1 MGRPSEI
8 QFIGRQVE
16 LETARDVLRRAG
28 DGEPGVLIVGG
39 EAGVGRSR
47 FVDAIA
53 GEAIRDGFRVG
64 AGSCVRMDAGAM
76 PYAAIIAALRDLIR
90 DDDPGSVAASLS
102 GSRREVARLLPEVAK
117 LGTAV
122 PRAPG
127 PPGSSRPSAAEPV
140 GGIGGGG
147 SAAGLASLDTRAGGD
162 ASLFERLR
170 LFEAV
175 VEWVAAL
182 AAEAAVLLVIDDLQ
196 WADASTLDLL
206 RALAVGLPTRAALVL
221 TVRTDQPA
229 AATVRTTIA
238 ELDRDGARRVEL
250 VPFDRADL
258 MRLVAAATG
267 ASAASLDEA
276 SVDALANR
284 SGGNPFLALALVDAG
299 AVSTPEPYGG
309 VPASLRDILDAELAA
324 LDDGALDVLRAAAL
338 DPGPIDDQVLAS
350 VLDRPIGT
358 VGGAIRQALEAGVLD
373 AGPRGGGSPAGGTGA
388 PRFRHAIQRDV
399 LIERLG
405 PGERRMLHGRYAD
418 ALEAGDPDP
427 SRASAI
433 AQHRD
438 AAGDD
443 ARSLPAHVAAMAAAE
458 RAFAFDAAAAHGA
471 RAATLR
477 VRLSRDGDG
486 EAAALLERSS
496 LDALLAGDA
505 PGSAELARRA
515 LVLVGDHG
523 ELAAALHDRLRW
535 ALWES
540 GDHAG
545 AARELGL
552 AVDRLGD
559 EPPGSLRALLTAQ
572 QAAMHM
578 DEPDPAPALDLADA
592 AAGMARTAG
601 SAEVEALALG
611 VRGRT
616 LAMHGRVD
624 DGIESLRA
632 AVAIADAVGSLHGQV
647 VGHAMIVA
655 VLARCG
661 RSRAALEEA
670 DAALA
675 IADASGIGRSL
686 GASLTADAASACFAF
701 GAWDD
706 ADRRIADGLARR
718 PAALAEAWLRIVDLR
733 LAAARGLEA
742 ATPALLERLGALEP
756 VLATAGDVASLD
768 VARAELALARD
779 APAEVRSLG
788 DRALEA
794 VAGGAGRTSSLAW
807 LGVLALQAEIDLCL
821 DARGRGDEAAAK
833 VAERRIA
840 AIGAVGEREATEALV
855 PWGDRATALVAQF
868 EAERGRIDLAPAGR
882 AAAWERAIAAW
893 EAIERPYF
901 AAYARYRL
909 AEARLAA
916 GGDREAIAEPLAAP
930 PRRSPRSAPGHCSP
944 AWSASRG
951 WRTSGSAERRTG
963 ARITGTPATRSRR
976 SSSRPASGR
985 SCASSRPAGR
995 MPGSRTSSGSA

>member
-1 MGRPSEI
+1 M
-8 QFIGRQVE
+8 
-16 LETARDVLRRAG
+16 
-28 DGEPGVLIVGG
+28 
-39 EAGVGRSR
+39 
-47 FVDAIA
+47 
-53 GEAIRDGFRVG
+53 
-64 AGSCVRMDAGAM
+64 AGA
-76 PYAAIIAALRDLIR
+76 P
-90 DDDPGSVAASLS
+90 
-102 GSRREVARLLPEVAK
+102 
-117 LGTAV
+117 
-122 PRAPG
+122 
-127 PPGSSRPSAAEPV
+127 
-140 GGIGGGG
+140 
-147 SAAGLASLDTRAGGD
+147 SLDARPGAD
-162 ASLFERLR
+162 ASLFDRLR

-175 VEWVAAL
+175 GEWVAAL
-182 AAEAAVLLVIDDLQ
+182 AADAPVLLVIEDLQ

-206 RALAVGLPTRAALVL
+206 RALATGLPARAALVL

-229 AATVRTTIA
+229 GETVRSTIA

-250 VPFDRADL
+250 VPFDRPDL
-258 MRLVAAATG
+258 VRLVVAATG
-267 ASAASLDEA
+267 TNPASLDGPA
-276 SVDALANR
+276 VDALADR

-299 AVSTPEPYGG
+299 AVSMPEPYGG
-309 VPASLRDILDAELAA
+309 VPASLRDILDSELAA
-324 LDDGALDVLRAAAL
+324 LDDGALDVLRAASL

-350 VLDRPIGT
+350 VLDRPIAS

-373 AGPRGGGSPAGGTGA
+373 AGPRSGGRSADGRAGA

-443 ARSLPAHVAAMAAAE
+443 ARSLPAHVAAMATAE

-471 RAATLR
+471 RAAALR
-477 VRLSRDGDG
+477 VRVSRDGDG
-486 EAAALLERSS
+486 DSEAAVLLERSS

-505 PGSAELARRA
+505 PGSADLARRA

-559 EPPGSLRALLTAQ
+559 APAGSLRALLTAQ
-572 QAAMHM
+572 QAAIRM
-578 DEPDPAPALDLADA
+578 DEPDPAPALELADTA
-592 AAGMARTAG
+592 ADMARAAG
-601 SAEVEALALG
+601 SPEVEALALG
-611 VRGRT
+611 VRGRA

-632 AVAIADAVGSLHGQV
+632 AVAIADAVGSLQGQV

-655 VLARCG
+655 VLAGCG

-675 IADASGIGRSL
+675 VADASGVGRSL
-686 GASLTADAASACFAF
+686 GASLTADAARACFAF

-718 PAALAEAWLRIVDLR
+718 PPALAEASLLIVGLR
-733 LAAARGLEA
+733 LAAARGLDD
-742 ATPALLERLGALEP
+742 ATPALLDRLGALEP
-756 VLATAGDVASLD
+756 VLAAAGDVASLD

-779 APAEVRSLG
+779 VPAEVRPMG
-788 DRALEA
+788 DRALAA

-821 DARGRGDEAAAK
+821 DARGRRDEPAAEL
-833 VAERRIA
+833 AERRIA
-840 AIGAVGEREATEALV
+840 AIAAVGEREATEAL
-855 PWGDRATALVAQF
+855 GRGERATALVAQF
-868 EAERGRIDLAPAGR
+868 EAERGRIDRDPAGR

-893 EAIERPYF
+893 EAIERPSRGLRATASRRPCLPRAT
-901 AAYARYRL
+901 AARRSRCRSGKPRGRSPRLGARPLLARVERL
-909 AEARLAA
+909 ARLAHV
-916 GGDREAIAEPLAAP
+916 GLGREAVRVPDRGAAGDPLATLDLTPREREVLRLLAEGSPMRRWRTARICVRP
-930 PRRSPRSAPGHCSP
+930 PRCTSRTSSPS
-944 AWSASRG
+944 SASR
-951 WRTSGSAERRTG
+951 TGSRPPPSRIASAWWVTAGG
-963 ARITGTPATRSRR
+963 ARRRVRRWASR
-976 SSSRPASGR
+976 SSR
-985 SCASSRPAGR
+985 ASSRPSTAFGCTKSFHPRPTASGR
-995 MPGSRTSSGSA
+995 